1 MFRSHG
7 LDLADDSAVHR
18 KNLFKRGV
26 PALPAA
32 IVPLHDAESLTI
44 NGREWRVITGYG
56 HSPEHAALHC
66 PDLNVLI
73 AGDMV
78 LPRISTNVSVQPAT
92 PDADPLGHFLDS
104 LTRYA
109 ELDAATLVLPSHGL
123 PFYGLR
129 ERIATLKQHHAD
141 RLDELVAV
149 CGEPR
154 TGAQM
159 MPVIFKRVLDAQQ
172 TLFAMGETLSHINYL
187 HRRGQLARACGDDGI
202 YRYAR
207 A

>member
-1 MFRSHG
+1 
-7 LDLADDSAVHR
+7 
-18 KNLFKRGV
+18 
-26 PALPAA
+26 
-32 IVPLHDAESLTI
+32 
-44 NGREWRVITGYG
+44 
-56 HSPEHAALHC
+56 
-66 PDLNVLI
+66 VLI
-73 AGDMV
+73 AGHGLAAHQHQCQRAARD
-78 LPRISTNVSVQPAT
+78 S
-92 PDADPLGHFLDS
+92 DADPLGRFLDS

-129 ERIATLKQHHAD
+129 ERIATLKQHHTD
-141 RLDELVAV
+141 RLEELVAA
-149 CGEPR
+149 CGEPC

-159 MPVIFKRVLDAQQ
+159 MPVIFKRELDAQQ

-187 HRRGQLARACGDDGI
+187 HQRGALARLRGDDGI